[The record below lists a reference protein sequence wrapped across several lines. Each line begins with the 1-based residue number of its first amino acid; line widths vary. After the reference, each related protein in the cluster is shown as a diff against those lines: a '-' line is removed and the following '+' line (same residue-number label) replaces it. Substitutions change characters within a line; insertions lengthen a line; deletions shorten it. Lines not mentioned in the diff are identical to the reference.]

1 MSEHLTVKQL
11 SEQTGMPY
19 DSLAELLRRYSSAR
33 DLLNPKRERG
43 IWVYPGD
50 QLPQFFRI
58 AKLHKSGVSLSSI
71 AKGLT
76 LAAQEANVIAE
87 SNPPV
92 QLATQEQM
100 NLLTSALS
108 EAIRRSL
115 PPPDDQ
121 LLSLTEAHEAFPL
134 VPLAVLRSLRLS
146 VGRRQLLRRSDVLRW
161 IQNLKSE

>member
-1 MSEHLTVKQL
+1 
-11 SEQTGMPY
+11 MPY
-19 DSLAELLRRYSSAR
+19 DSLAELLRRYSSTR
-33 DLLNPKRERG
+33 DLLTPKRERG
-43 IWVYPGD
+43 IWVYPCD

-76 LAAQEANVIAE
+76 LAAQRANAIAE
-87 SNPPV
+87 SNPSAPLV
-92 QLATQEQM
+92 TQEQM
-100 NLLTSALS
+100 DLLTSALS

-121 LLSLTEAHEAFPL
+121 LLSLTEAHEDFPL

-161 IQNLKSE
+161 MQGLGSG